1 MTLNEIKA
9 ILPIKTTGVS
19 SKIIFITKFLK
30 MIGADNDE
38 YIEVTLRPFKNKI
51 ASCDE
56 TEEDEERTGG
66 QRMTTIEVSKTA
78 EILLKRIVGSRLGSG
93 SGSGLHLMCDCMIEH
108 LIHEEARRLGVTD
121 DDLREA

>member
-1 MTLNEIKA
+1 MALDEITA
-9 ILPIKTTGVS
+9 IMPIKTTGIS

-56 TEEDEERTGG
+56 TEEDEERT
-66 QRMTTIEVSKTA
+66 
-78 EILLKRIVGSRLGSG
+78 
-93 SGSGLHLMCDCMIEH
+93 
-108 LIHEEARRLGVTD
+108 EE
-121 DDLREA
+121 

>member
-30 MIGADNDE
+30 MIGAENDE

-56 TEEDEERTGG
+56 TEEDEERT
-66 QRMTTIEVSKTA
+66 
-78 EILLKRIVGSRLGSG
+78 
-93 SGSGLHLMCDCMIEH
+93 
-108 LIHEEARRLGVTD
+108 EE
-121 DDLREA
+121 

>member
-1 MTLNEIKA
+1 MTMDSITA

-56 TEEDEERTGG
+56 AEEDEERT
-66 QRMTTIEVSKTA
+66 
-78 EILLKRIVGSRLGSG
+78 
-93 SGSGLHLMCDCMIEH
+93 
-108 LIHEEARRLGVTD
+108 EE
-121 DDLREA
+121 

>member
-9 ILPIKTTGVS
+9 ILPIKTTGVT

-30 MIGADNDE
+30 MIGAENDE

-56 TEEDEERTGG
+56 TEEDEE
-66 QRMTTIEVSKTA
+66 KT
-78 EILLKRIVGSRLGSG
+78 
-93 SGSGLHLMCDCMIEH
+93 
-108 LIHEEARRLGVTD
+108 EE
-121 DDLREA
+121 